1 MKYCIIVPDGSA
13 DTVRPSALELAN
25 IENINNLANNG
36 IVGFVKTIPDGLTP
50 GSDCGN
56 LSLMGYDPTK
66 YLTGRSALEV
76 AGADLPMMDNEYSYR
91 VNFVKFSNED
101 KLEDCRIISSS
112 ADNISNEVAREVFDI
127 IENEFN
133 NIGKLYRS
141 VGYRNLLISNYNSTD
156 DNIVPPHDIVNQKLD
171 NYLPKD
177 KILLDIINKCRNI
190 LRDEGYQS
198 NGVWIWGKATKPNL
212 NRLTDKYGI
221 TGSVI
226 SAVDLVLG
234 IGKLAGLN
242 TVQVPCITGDLNTNY
257 YGKGIAAVKELIYN
271 NKDFVYVHVEA
282 PDECSHNGDLSGKIY
297 SLECIDK
304 LIVKTIIDGLSL
316 FDEDYRIIIS
326 PDHITSVESR
336 IHRSEPVPF
345 VYYDSTEHK
354 YSGNVFNE
362 SQVSD
367 LYLYNGYDIVE
378 LLMKGDTTKWI
389 VK

>member
-56 LSLMGYDPTK
+56 LSLMGYDPIK

-76 AGADLPMMDNEYSYR
+76 AGAGLPMMDNEYSYR

-112 ADNISNEVAREVFDI
+112 ADNISNEVAHEVFNI

-141 VGYRNLLISNYNSTD
+141 VGYRNLLIGNYNSTD

-190 LRDEGYQS
+190 LRDEDYQS

-345 VYYDSTEHK
+345 VYYDSTKHK
-354 YSGNVFNE
+354 YSDSVFNE
-362 SQVSD
+362 NQVSD
-367 LYLYNGYDIVE
+367 LYLYNGYDIME
-378 LLMKGDTTKWI
+378 LLMKGDITKWI

>member
-25 IENINNLANNG
+25 IRNINNLANNG
-36 IVGFVKTIPDGLTP
+36 IVGFVKTIPDGFTP

-76 AGADLPMMDNEYSYR
+76 VGADLPMNSNEYSYR
-91 VNFVKFSNED
+91 VNFVKFSDED
-101 KLEDCRIISSS
+101 RLEDCRIISSS
-112 ADNISNEVAREVFDI
+112 ADNISNEIANEIFNI
-127 IENEFN
+127 IEDEFS

-141 VGYRNLLISNYNSTD
+141 VGYRNLLISNYNSID
-156 DNIVPPHDIVNQKLD
+156 DSIVPPHDIVNQKLG

-190 LRDEGYQS
+190 LKDKGYQS
-198 NGVWIWGKATKPNL
+198 NGIWIWGKATKPNL
-212 NRLTDKYGI
+212 TKLTDKYNI
-221 TGSVI
+221 SGSVI

-234 IGKLAGLN
+234 IGKLAGLDV
-242 TVQVPCITGDLNTNY
+242 VQVPFITGDLNTNY
-257 YGKGIAAVKELIYN
+257 YGKGALAVHELISN
-271 NKDFVYVHVEA
+271 NKDFVYVHIEA
-282 PDECSHNGDLSGKIY
+282 PDECSHNGDLNGKLY

-304 LIVKTIIDGLSL
+304 FIVKTIVDGLNL
-316 FDEDYRIIIS
+316 FDESYRIIIS

-336 IHRSEPVPF
+336 IHKSEPVPF
-345 VYYDSTEHK
+345 VYYDSTKHE
-354 YSGNVFNE
+354 YSGNIFNE
-362 SQVSD
+362 NQVSD
-367 LYLYNGYDIVE
+367 LYLYNGYNIME
-378 LLMKGDTTKWI
+378 LLMKGDITKWI